1 MLFFEN
7 TTLGNG
13 SEVSSLK
20 RRNHAIRD
28 LIYIHLNEQD
38 QYVMTYGIE
47 FAEFAQTL
55 SDSINNLLLLKHR
68 FEHGDFNTHTMF
80 DYVSRD
86 KLGRLVEEDVYG
98 YGDFCWI
105 DFEEE
110 EAVNELPG
118 QTIAELL
125 YLGHVKEHLKPPFY
139 NYLSNRYVY
148 LAHDDGWFNR
158 TYYRDLNDF
167 YRMLGEVIPGKMGQM
182 KVEKTLLG
190 IKKKRTYPPITRD
203 VLLSLKSLMK
213 EGAVLSIKDIEQNR
227 VRIEIPIWIIGD
239 FANMDD
245 MYDEYEAIV
254 KEPCE
259 AKIVFDKKTREWK
272 IYSR

>member
-1 MLFFEN
+1 M
-7 TTLGNG
+7 
-13 SEVSSLK
+13 K
-20 RRNHAIRD
+20 KRNHTIRD

-47 FAEFAQTL
+47 FAEFVHTL

-68 FEHGDFNTHTMF
+68 YEHGDYNMHTMF

-86 KLGRLVEEDVYG
+86 KLGRLVQDDVYS

-118 QTIAELL
+118 QSIAELL

-148 LAHDDGWFNR
+148 LAIDDGWFNR

-190 IKKKRTYPPITRD
+190 IKKKRTYPPISRD
-203 VLLSLKSLMK
+203 VLLSLKALMK
-213 EGAVLSIKDIEQNR
+213 EGAVLSIKDIDQNR

-245 MYDEYEAIV
+245 MYDEYESIV

>member
-1 MLFFEN
+1 M
-7 TTLGNG
+7 
-13 SEVSSLK
+13 K
-20 RRNHAIRD
+20 KRNHTIRD

-47 FAEFAQTL
+47 FAEFVRTL

-68 FEHGDFNTHTMF
+68 YEHGDYNMHTMF

-86 KLGRLVEEDVYG
+86 KLGRLVEDDVYS

-118 QTIAELL
+118 QSIAELL

-148 LAHDDGWFNR
+148 LAIDDGWFNR

-190 IKKKRTYPPITRD
+190 IKKKRTYPPISRD
-203 VLLSLKSLMK
+203 VLLSLKPLMK
-213 EGAVLSIKDIEQNR
+213 EGAVLSIKDIDQNR

-245 MYDEYEAIV
+245 MYDEYESIV

>member
-1 MLFFEN
+1 MFDRQFQKEAVFLLICGGACAIFICLAQRFFEN
-7 TTLGNG
+7 TNLGNG

-28 LIYIHLNEQD
+28 LIYIHLNEQN

-86 KLGRLVEEDVYG
+86 KLGRLVEDDVYG

-190 IKKKRTYPPITRD
+190 IKRKR
-203 VLLSLKSLMK
+203 
-213 EGAVLSIKDIEQNR
+213 
-227 VRIEIPIWIIGD
+227 RILQSPEMSCFP
-239 FANMDD
+239 
-245 MYDEYEAIV
+245 
-254 KEPCE
+254 
-259 AKIVFDKKTREWK
+259 
-272 IYSR
+272 

>member
-1 MLFFEN
+1 M
-7 TTLGNG
+7 
-13 SEVSSLK
+13 K
-20 RRNHAIRD
+20 KRNHGTRD

-38 QYVMTYGIE
+38 HYVMTYGIGFPE
-47 FAEFAQTL
+47 FVQTL
-55 SDSINNLLLLKHR
+55 SDSLNNLLLLKHR
-68 FEHGDFNTHTMF
+68 YKHGDFNMHTML

-86 KLGRLVEEDVYG
+86 KLGKLVEDDVSG

-118 QTIAELL
+118 QVIAELL
-125 YLGHVKEHLKPPFY
+125 YLGHVKEHLKSPFY
-139 NYLSNRYVY
+139 NYLGNRYVY

-158 TYYRDLNDF
+158 IYYRDLNDF
-167 YRMLGEVIPGKMGQM
+167 YRLLGEVIPGKMGHI

-203 VLLSLKSLMK
+203 VLLSLKPLMK
-213 EGAVLSIKDIEQNR
+213 EGAIFSIKDINQNR
-227 VRIEIPIWIIGD
+227 ARMEIPIWLIGD

-245 MYDEYEAIV
+245 MYEEYESIV

-259 AKIVFDKKTREWK
+259 AKIVFDKKSREWK

>member
-1 MLFFEN
+1 M
-7 TTLGNG
+7 
-13 SEVSSLK
+13 K
-20 RRNHAIRD
+20 KRNHAIRD

-47 FAEFAQTL
+47 FAEFVQTL

-68 FEHGDFNTHTMF
+68 YEHGDYNMHTMF

-118 QTIAELL
+118 QAIAELL
-125 YLGHVKEHLKPPFY
+125 YIGHVKEHLKPPFY

-148 LAHDDGWFNR
+148 LAIDDGWFNR

-190 IKKKRTYPPITRD
+190 IKKKKTYPPISRD
-203 VLLSLKSLMK
+203 VLLSLKPLMK
-213 EGAVLSIKDIEQNR
+213 EGAVLSLKDIDQNR
-227 VRIEIPIWIIGD
+227 VRIEIPIWLIGD

-245 MYDEYEAIV
+245 MYDEYESIV